1 LSKLF
6 TPIKIRSVEFRNRI
20 WIAPMCMYACENR
33 DGIVGDFHYVHH
45 NTFANGGAGLII
57 AEATGVTAAGRI
69 SPWCPGIYNDEQ
81 VAAWKVVT
89 DGVHSRGA
97 KIALQLAHAGR
108 KASTNRGWPGYESG
122 SVAIADGGWQTVS
135 ATSKAFPGYAAPREL
150 ETEEIPELVAA
161 FAVGARRA
169 VSAGFDAVQI
179 HAAHGYLVHQ
189 FLSPITNQRTD
200 RFGGSL
206 ENRARLLV
214 EIVAAIRAEVGS
226 HYPVMVRFS
235 ATDYREDGLTV
246 DQTAQIAKWCDE
258 AGADFFDI
266 SSGGLIPGVHIPV
279 GPGYQVPLAEYVAE
293 HSGSP
298 VGAVGQITDAKQAEA
313 ILENG
318 QISVISI
325 ARAALAN
332 PFWPALAA
340 HQLGEKLGYWPKPYA
355 RANFDN

>member
-1 LSKLF
+1 
-6 TPIKIRSVEFRNRI
+6 
-20 WIAPMCMYACENR
+20 
-33 DGIVGDFHYVHH
+33 
-45 NTFANGGAGLII
+45 
-57 AEATGVTAAGRI
+57 
-69 SPWCPGIYNDEQ
+69 
-81 VAAWKVVT
+81 
-89 DGVHSRGA
+89 
-97 KIALQLAHAGR
+97 
-108 KASTNRGWPGYESG
+108 
-122 SVAIADGGWQTVS
+122 
-135 ATSKAFPGYAAPREL
+135 
-150 ETEEIPELVAA
+150 VAA
-161 FAVGARRA
+161 FAAGARRA

-189 FLSPITNQRTD
+189 FLSPLTNQRTD

-206 ENRARLLV
+206 ENRASLLI

-246 DQTAQIAKWCDE
+246 EHTAQIAKWCDE

-266 SSGGLIPGVHIPV
+266 SSGGVIPGVHIPV

-293 HSGSP
+293 HSGTP

-340 HQLGEKLGYWPKPYA
+340 HQLGEKLEYWPKPYA
-355 RANFDN
+355 RANFDL